1 MPYTSAEHA
10 MVATGGRHESPGL
23 SGRLVRRLLFGLAL
37 LACILTGCRRADPP
51 PAAAPP
57 LPAQPPKPTTA
68 TYPTLSEEPQRAKAL
83 QAYLDAWAARDRSPE
98 AHKQALDALFMV
110 YRDAYAGLPKAADA
124 AAYDKALRILWD
136 LCGVVHSTALSPE
149 IVKHGIDW
157 QEPAV
162 PEDLGDAQVSPADAV
177 SAPLRTR
184 LENLPHRCLA
194 LLRAVPVAAA
204 EGPSYYDFVAD
215 QTRQVYLTPQLPEW
229 SPSCPMD
236 VCGSSEP
243 LTRTLILASAS
254 YIDLSPKPD
263 WSQAAV
269 AVHEAAHIAWF
280 HSEEVEADPRLLLA
294 TPNER
299 NAFAQMAAF
308 LRGMLSLRDPELK
321 AYVDQHR
328 KAMQDKLVEARK
340 RVTAANE
347 LLGLPAN
354 DESRQTVLP
363 ETIQETELR
372 ALP

>member
-1 MPYTSAEHA
+1 MPT
-10 MVATGGRHESPGL
+10 V
-23 SGRLVRRLLFGLAL
+23 
-37 LACILTGCRRADPP
+37 
-51 PAAAPP
+51 
-57 LPAQPPKPTTA
+57 A
-68 TYPTLSEEPQRAKAL
+68 TYPALAEEPQTAKAL
-83 QAYLDAWAARDRSPE
+83 EAYLDTWDVRDKSSE
-98 AHKQALDALFMV
+98 EYKQALDALLSV

-124 AAYDKALRILWD
+124 AAYDRGLRVLWD

-149 IVKHGIDW
+149 VVKHGIDW

-162 PEDLGDAQVSPADAV
+162 YEGSGDAEVSLADAV
-177 SAPLRTR
+177 SAPLRTA
-184 LENLPHRCLA
+184 LESLPHRCLA
-194 LLRAVPVAAA
+194 LLRAVPVDAA
-204 EGPSYYDFVAD
+204 GGSSYYDLVAD
-215 QTRQVYLTPQLPEW
+215 QARQVYLTPQLPEW

-263 WSQAAV
+263 WSLAAV

-280 HSEEVEADPRLLLA
+280 HSGEVEADPRLLLPI
-294 TPNER
+294 PNER

-328 KAMQDKLVEARK
+328 KAMQDGLVEARG
-340 RVTAANE
+340 RVTAANA

-354 DESRQTVLP
+354 DESEHTELP
-363 ETIQETELR
+363 EGIEESKLR
-372 ALP
+372 GAG